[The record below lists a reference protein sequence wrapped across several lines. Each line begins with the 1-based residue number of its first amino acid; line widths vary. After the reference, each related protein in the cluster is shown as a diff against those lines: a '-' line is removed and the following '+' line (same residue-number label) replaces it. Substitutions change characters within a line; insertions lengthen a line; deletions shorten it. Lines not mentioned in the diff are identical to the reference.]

1 MSDAVA
7 RVYAAALFEAAD
19 QAGEVERVRTE
30 TAEFAAALKESPQ
43 LLGVLLDP
51 QVGEDAKDGVLAEV
65 FEGSS
70 KLSVNVVRLMLH
82 KGRVV
87 SFADMQTEYERL
99 AAEAGRII
107 DVEVTS
113 AVELQPQDERDVVA
127 KVEKATGRTVRLT
140 KRIDDSIIGGIVL
153 RVGDVVMDASVRAR
167 VEQLREQMQR
177 A

>member
-19 QAGEVERVRTE
+19 QAGEVERVRAE

-43 LLGVLLDP
+43 MLGALLDP
-51 QVGEDAKDGVLAEV
+51 QVGAVVKDGILTSVLV
-65 FEGSS
+65 DSS
-70 KLSVNVVRLMLH
+70 KLTANVVRLMLH
-82 KGRVV
+82 KGRIGA
-87 SFADMQTEYERL
+87 FADTQTEFERL
-99 AAEAGRII
+99 AAEAGGII
-107 DVEVTS
+107 DVEVIS
-113 AVELQPQDERDVVA
+113 AVELEPQDERDVVA
-127 KVEKATGRTVRLT
+127 RVEKATGRTVRLT
-140 KRIDDSIIGGIVL
+140 KRTDDSIIGGIVL

>member
-19 QAGEVERVRTE
+19 QAGEVERVRAE

-43 LLGVLLDP
+43 LLGALLDP
-51 QVGEDAKDGVLAEV
+51 QVGATVKEGVLTGV
-65 FEGSS
+65 LTDSS
-70 KLSVNVVRLMLH
+70 KLTANVVRLMLH
-82 KGRVV
+82 KGRLVA
-87 SFADMQTEYERL
+87 FFDMQTEYERL
-99 AAEAGRII
+99 AAEAGHII

-113 AVELQPQDERDVVA
+113 AVELEPQDERDVVT

>member
-19 QAGEVERVRTE
+19 EAGEVERVRAE
-30 TAEFAAALKESPQ
+30 TAEFAAALQRSPQ
-43 LLGVLLDP
+43 LLGALLDP
-51 QVGEDAKDGVLAEV
+51 QVGGAVKDGVLTSV
-65 FEGSS
+65 LTDSS
-70 KLSVNVVRLMLH
+70 KLTAGVVRLMLH
-82 KGRVV
+82 KGRIAAFV
-87 SFADMQTEYERL
+87 DMQTEYERL
-99 AAEAGRII
+99 AAEAGGII

-113 AVELQPQDERDVVA
+113 AVELEPQDEHDVVA
-127 KVEKATGRTVRLT
+127 RVEKATGRTVRLS
-140 KRIDDSIIGGIVL
+140 KRTDDGIIGGIVL